1 MQVTKTLVRTVQVA
15 AGAIGVVA
23 IVAPDS
29 TLGRSTRRLAT
40 RFARDLRYVAAS
52 APGVVYRLSG
62 RRPDPDVSDDIL
74 ADRIRS
80 AIGPVEHHLDM
91 PHVHVMVE
99 DHVAVLHGDVPDER
113 SAVAVEHAVMRVSG
127 VRGVVSHLHP
137 HLIPNDTRPSEGQQH
152 LPRSEARLALV
163 DAARCA
169 GAQDPEAA
177 VHAVLCGFLDR
188 IPTGEHAHVL
198 AHLPADV
205 RELAGPPRHLGERP
219 TRVKTIPQLVAAIA
233 AEHGVEHEHAE
244 AITRAVITTLRELVP
259 EEQRDIAA
267 VLPAELRTFWVS
279 QTAAR
284 N

>member
-1 MQVTKTLVRTVQVA
+1 MKVTKKLVRTAQVA

-29 TLGRSTRRLAT
+29 TLGRSTRRLAA

-62 RRPDPDVSDDIL
+62 RQPDPGVSDDIL

-91 PHVHVMVE
+91 PRVHVTVE
-99 DHVAVLHGDVPDER
+99 DHVAILHGEVPDER
-113 SAVAVEHAVMRVSG
+113 SAAAVEHAVMRVSG
-127 VRGVVSHLHP
+127 VRGVVSHLHA
-137 HLIPNDTRPSEGQQH
+137 HLIPNDTRPSEGQRH
-152 LPRSEARLALV
+152 VPRSDARLALV
-163 DAARCA
+163 DSARCA
-169 GAQDPEAA
+169 GAHDPEAA

-188 IPTGEHAHVL
+188 IPAGELEHVL
-198 AHLPADV
+198 THLPADV

-219 TRVKTIPQLVAAIA
+219 TRLKTIPQLVAAVT
-233 AEHGVEHEHAE
+233 AERGVEHEHAE
-244 AITRAVITTLRELVP
+244 AITRAVIATLRDLVP

-267 VLPAELRTFWVS
+267 VLPAELRTFWVT

-284 N
+284 S